1 MSPHTHVITLK
12 VPRREMN
19 QGDLGVWLAQ
29 SPGPARLLLDLS
41 EARQGLCSLS
51 LSCWSKLRT
60 LPSAPSAPRASRKP
74 LFAHSCIH
82 SLNLLAGT
90 CLLSTYCAPG
100 NTTVKAGWWG
110 RHTCAACWDA
120 HRVRQVR
127 EPQGK
132 KEIREGFLEAEK
144 A

>member
-1 MSPHTHVITLK
+1 MLT
-12 VPRREMN
+12 VP
-19 QGDLGVWLAQ
+19 
-29 SPGPARLLLDLS
+29 LLLVK
-41 EARQGLCSLS
+41 APNPSLGS
-51 LSCWSKLRT
+51 FR
-60 LPSAPSAPRASRKP
+60 APRLQEAP
-74 LFAHSCIH
+74 FAHSCIH